1 MTPDEALKL
10 CRLAKAISPAQAVDD
25 YTPDAWAV
33 VLRDIRYADAE
44 DALGQ
49 LGSEQEWIHVSHI
62 VGRVKRIRADRVKRY
77 FANVSPPSGLS
88 DTEYADWYRET
99 VTAIGD
105 GDLTP
110 EPPTRVEG
118 HRDVIRELGHVG
130 QSVDEALRAR
140 ESITEAKRVLQEA
153 EADRKRAEDARR
165 ADLERVRRE
174 EEAARQTPADPDA
187 GQRLQDEI
195 RARGRAGD
203 EGMSA

>member
-1 MTPDEALKL
+1 MTPDEALRL

-62 VGRVKRIRADRVKRY
+62 VARVKRTRADRVKRY

-88 DTEYADWYRET
+88 DAEYSEWYRVT
-99 VTAIGD
+99 VEAIAD

-110 EPPTRVEG
+110 EPPRQVEG
-118 HRDVIRELGHVG
+118 HRDVIRELG
-130 QSVDEALRAR
+130 QAKSVDDALTIRPLREAHAEAR
-140 ESITEAKRVLQEA
+140 RVLQEA
-153 EADRKRAEDARR
+153 EAAKKLAEDKRRMDREAAMAAARAALR
-165 ADLERVRRE
+165 GAASE
-174 EEAARQTPADPDA
+174 EESNA
-187 GQRLQDEI
+187 
-195 RARGRAGD
+195 
-203 EGMSA
+203 